1 MALDQAII
9 DLTRVLGEPVRSNQW
24 AATVRA
30 RLATVN
36 TELDKARGMARSRD
50 GWLSARERTN
60 NRERRRLRQR
70 VAAIGPRILDH
81 PESETSMRELRRV
94 AVDLE
99 HYRQRLHD
107 LVYDAVALEL
117 GGSE

>member
-1 MALDQAII
+1 MALDQAIL
-9 DLTRVLGEPVRSNQW
+9 DLTRTLAEPARSNQW
-24 AATVRA
+24 AANVRA
-30 RLATVN
+30 RLTAVR
-36 TELDKARGMARSRD
+36 TELDRARGTARSRD
-50 GWLSARERTN
+50 GWLSARERTS
-60 NRERRRLRQR
+60 NRERRRLSQR
-70 VAAIGPRILDH
+70 ISAIGPRILDH
-81 PESETSMRELRRV
+81 PESETSLRELRRV